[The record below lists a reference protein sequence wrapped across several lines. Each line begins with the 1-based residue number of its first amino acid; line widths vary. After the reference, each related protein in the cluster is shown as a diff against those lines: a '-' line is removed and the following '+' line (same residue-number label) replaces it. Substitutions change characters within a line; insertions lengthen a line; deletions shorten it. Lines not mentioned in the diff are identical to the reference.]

1 MATTQPP
8 LTGLARRLVDDGVLS
23 AQTASEAFEAAR
35 QDARPLVGHLLRHGL
50 AEPDAVAMCASREFG
65 VPAIDLA
72 ALDADTLTPDVD
84 ESLIRRHNVLPL
96 VRRGDT
102 LHVALAD
109 PADVRAL
116 DAIKFAVGIGV
127 QPVVAAADKLGDAI
141 ERYCSKQRAST
152 PMPNDGDD
160 DLMDQIEL
168 ESIETDA
175 TNTEHAEQTDDT
187 PIVRFVHRTLLDAV
201 GSGASDIHFEPYE
214 ARYRVRFRTDGIL
227 REVSAPPSNLANR
240 IAARLKVM
248 AALDISER
256 RVPQDGRIKMTLSKT
271 RSIDLRMN
279 TLPTLFGEKI
289 VLRILDQTGARIGIE
304 ALGFE
309 PDQQQRYLDALASP
323 QGMILVTGPTG
334 SGKTMTLYSGL
345 NLLNDCTRNI
355 ATAED
360 PVEMHIDGI
369 NQVHVNAKVGLDF
382 ATALRSFL
390 RQDPDVVMVGEIR
403 DLETAEIAVKAAQ
416 TGHLVLSTLHTNSA
430 AETLTRMGNMGVPA
444 FNLATSIS
452 LVIAQRL
459 ARLLCAECKHRL
471 DVPHEVLLQE
481 GFAQPDVDGGFDV
494 FEANPEGC
502 GKCRNGYRGRIGV
515 YEVVEMTP
523 EMSRIVLATGNSL
536 QFAEQARRHGFDDLR
551 RAGLKK
557 VMSGV
562 TSLAEINRI
571 TRPANNRLAGAPA
584 TGDDCFMVEER
595 GRGTGGAEGT
605 GHRQQPAGTATE
617 DETLRGRC

>member
-1 MATTQPP
+1 MATAQPP
-8 LTGLARRLVDDGVLS
+8 LTGLARRLVDDGVLPERS
-23 AQTASEAFEAAR
+23 AREAFDAAR
-35 QDARPLVGHLLRHGL
+35 RDAQPLVGHLLRYGL
-50 AEPDAVAMCASREFG
+50 AEPDAIAMCASREFG
-65 VPAIDLA
+65 VPAIDVA
-72 ALDADTLTPDVD
+72 ALDPDSLAQHVD
-84 ESLIRRHNVLPL
+84 HGLIRGHHVLPL

-116 DAIKFAVGIGV
+116 DAIKFSVGIDV
-127 QPVVAAADKLGDAI
+127 EPVVAAADKLDRAI
-141 ERYCSKQRAST
+141 ERYLQTESANAPT
-152 PMPNDGDD
+152 LDNADDD
-160 DLMDQIEL
+160 DLLDEIDL
-168 ESIETDA
+168 EAVETDSPSIE
-175 TNTEHAEQTDDT
+175 EAEQADDT
-187 PIVRFVHRTLLDAV
+187 PIVRFVNRTLLDAIRA
-201 GSGASDIHFEPYE
+201 GASDIHFEPYE

-240 IAARLKVM
+240 LAARLKVM

-289 VLRILDQTGARIGIE
+289 VLRILDQSSARIGIE

-309 PDQQQRYLDALASP
+309 RAQEQRYLDALGRS

-334 SGKTMTLYSGL
+334 SGKTMTLYAGL
-345 NLLNDCTRNI
+345 NLLNDTTRNI

-369 NQVHVNAKVGLDF
+369 NQVHVNARVGLDF

-430 AETLTRMGNMGVPA
+430 AETLTRMRNMGVPV
-444 FNLATSIS
+444 FNLATSVS

-459 ARLLCAECKHRL
+459 ARLLCATCKRPI
-471 DVPHEVLLQE
+471 DVPREVLLRE
-481 GFAQPDVDGGFDV
+481 GFTQRDVDGGFDV
-494 FEANPEGC
+494 FEASPEGC
-502 GKCRNGYRGRIGV
+502 GKCRNGYRGRVGI

-523 EMSRIVLATGNSL
+523 EMSRIALLEGDSL
-536 QFAEQARRHGFDDLR
+536 QFAAQARKHGFDDLR
-551 RAGLKK
+551 AAGLKK
-557 VMSGV
+557 VMRGA

-571 TRPANNRLAGAPA
+571 TL
-584 TGDDCFMVEER
+584 TQ
-595 GRGTGGAEGT
+595 
-605 GHRQQPAGTATE
+605 QQPS
-617 DETLRGRC
+617 

>member
-8 LTGLARRLVDDGVLS
+8 LTGLARRLVDDGVLAEHS
-23 AQTASEAFEAAR
+23 AREAFDAAR
-35 QDARPLVGHLLRHGL
+35 RGARPLVGHILRNSL
-50 AEPDAVAMCASREFG
+50 AEPDAIAMCASREFG
-65 VPAIDLA
+65 VPAIDVE
-72 ALDADTLTPDVD
+72 ALDPDSMAQHVD
-84 ESLIRRHNVLPL
+84 DGLIRGHHVLPL

-102 LHVALAD
+102 LHIALVD

-116 DAIKFAVGIGV
+116 DAIKFAVGIDV
-127 QPVVAAADKLGDAI
+127 EPVVAAADKLGEAI
-141 ERYCSKQRAST
+141 ERYLGRERTHAPT
-152 PMPNDGDD
+152 LDDADD
-160 DLMDQIEL
+160 DLLDEIDL
-168 ESIETDA
+168 EAVEIDSPSIDE
-175 TNTEHAEQTDDT
+175 AEQADDT
-187 PIVRFVHRTLLDAV
+187 PIVRFVNRTLLDAIRA
-201 GSGASDIHFEPYE
+201 GASDIHFEPYE
-214 ARYRVRFRTDGIL
+214 ASYRVRFRTDGIL

-240 IAARLKVM
+240 LAARLKVM

-289 VLRILDQTGARIGIE
+289 VLRILDQSSARIGIE
-304 ALGFE
+304 ELGFE
-309 PDQQQRYLDALASP
+309 RAQEQRYLDALGRP

-334 SGKTMTLYSGL
+334 SGKTMTLYAGL
-345 NLLNDCTRNI
+345 NLLNDTTRNI

-403 DLETAEIAVKAAQ
+403 DLETAEMAVKAAQ

-430 AETLTRMGNMGVPA
+430 AETLTRMRNMGVPT
-444 FNLATSIS
+444 FNLATSVS

-459 ARLLCAECKHRL
+459 ARLLCAACKRPI
-471 DVPHEVLLQE
+471 DVPKEVLLRE
-481 GFAQPDVDGGFDV
+481 GFTQGDVDNGFDV
-494 FEANPEGC
+494 FEANPQGC
-502 GKCRNGYRGRIGV
+502 GKCRNGYRGRVGV

-523 EMSRIVLATGNSL
+523 EMSRIALLAGDSL
-536 QFAEQARRHGFDDLR
+536 QFAEQARKHGFDDLR
-551 RAGLKK
+551 AAGLKK
-557 VMSGV
+557 VMSGT

-571 TRPANNRLAGAPA
+571 TLTA
-584 TGDDCFMVEER
+584 
-595 GRGTGGAEGT
+595 
-605 GHRQQPAGTATE
+605 QQPF
-617 DETLRGRC
+617 

>member
-1 MATTQPP
+1 MATAQPP
-8 LTGLARRLVDDGVLS
+8 LTGLARRLVDDGVLPEHS
-23 AQTASEAFEAAR
+23 AREAFDAAR
-35 QDARPLVGHLLRHGL
+35 RDAQPLVGHLLRYSL
-50 AEPDAVAMCASREFG
+50 AEPDAIAMCASREFG
-65 VPAIDLA
+65 VPVIDVEALNLDSLA
-72 ALDADTLTPDVD
+72 QHVD
-84 ESLIRRHNVLPL
+84 DGLIRGHHILPL

-116 DAIKFAVGIGV
+116 DAIKFAVGIDIE
-127 QPVVAAADKLGDAI
+127 PVVAAADKLDDAI
-141 ERYCSKQRAST
+141 ERYFRRERDNAPT
-152 PMPNDGDD
+152 LDNADDD
-160 DLMDQIEL
+160 DLLDEIDL
-168 ESIETDA
+168 EAIETDSPSIQ
-175 TNTEHAEQTDDT
+175 EAEQADDT
-187 PIVRFVHRTLLDAV
+187 PIVRFVNRTLLDAIRA
-201 GSGASDIHFEPYE
+201 GASDIHFEPYE

-227 REVSAPPSNLANR
+227 REMSAPPANLANR
-240 IAARLKVM
+240 LAARLKVM

-289 VLRILDQTGARIGIE
+289 VLRILDQSSARIGIE

-309 PDQQQRYLDALASP
+309 RAQEQRYLDALARP

-334 SGKTMTLYSGL
+334 SGKTMTLYAGL
-345 NLLNDCTRNI
+345 NLLNDTTRNI

-403 DLETAEIAVKAAQ
+403 DLETAEMAVKAAQ

-430 AETLTRMGNMGVPA
+430 AETLTRMRNMGVAA
-444 FNLATSIS
+444 FNLATSVS

-459 ARLLCAECKHRL
+459 ARLLCAACKRPI
-471 DVPHEVLLQE
+471 DVPREVLLRE
-481 GFAQPDVDGGFDV
+481 GFTQRDVDDGFDV
-494 FEANPEGC
+494 FEASPEGC
-502 GKCRNGYRGRIGV
+502 GKCRNGYRGRVGI

-523 EMSRIVLATGNSL
+523 EMSRIALLAGDSL
-536 QFAEQARRHGFDDLR
+536 QFAAQARKHGFDDLR
-551 RAGLKK
+551 AAGLNK
-557 VMSGV
+557 VMRGA

-571 TRPANNRLAGAPA
+571 TL
-584 TGDDCFMVEER
+584 TQ
-595 GRGTGGAEGT
+595 
-605 GHRQQPAGTATE
+605 QQPS
-617 DETLRGRC
+617 

>member
-1 MATTQPP
+1 MATAQPP
-8 LTGLARRLVDDGVLS
+8 LTGLAQRLVDDGVLP
-23 AQTASEAFEAAR
+23 APKAREAFDAAR
-35 QDARPLVGHLLRHGL
+35 RDAQPLVGHLLRYSL
-50 AEPDAVAMCASREFG
+50 AEPDAIAMCASREFG
-65 VPAIDLA
+65 VPVIDVE
-72 ALDADTLTPDVD
+72 ALDLDCLAQHVD
-84 ESLIRRHNVLPL
+84 DGLIRGHHVLPL

-116 DAIKFAVGIGV
+116 DAIKLAVGIDIE
-127 QPVVAAADKLGDAI
+127 PVVAAADKLDDAI
-141 ERYCSKQRAST
+141 ERYFRRERDNAPT
-152 PMPNDGDD
+152 LDNANDE
-160 DLMDQIEL
+160 DLLDKIDL
-168 ESIETDA
+168 EAVETDSPSIE
-175 TNTEHAEQTDDT
+175 EAEQADDT
-187 PIVRFVHRTLLDAV
+187 PIVRFVNRTLLDAIRA
-201 GSGASDIHFEPYE
+201 GASDIHFEPYE

-227 REVSAPPSNLANR
+227 REVSAPPANLANR
-240 IAARLKVM
+240 LAARLKVM

-289 VLRILDQTGARIGIE
+289 VLRILDQSSARIGIE

-309 PDQQQRYLDALASP
+309 RAQEQRYLDALGRP

-334 SGKTMTLYSGL
+334 SGKTMTLYAGL
-345 NLLNDCTRNI
+345 NLLNDTTRNI

-360 PVEMHIDGI
+360 PVEMQIDGI

-403 DLETAEIAVKAAQ
+403 DLETAEMAVKAAQ

-430 AETLTRMGNMGVPA
+430 AETLTRMRNMGVPA

-459 ARLLCAECKHRL
+459 ARLLCAACKRPI
-471 DVPHEVLLQE
+471 DVPREVLLRE
-481 GFAQPDVDGGFDV
+481 GFTQRDVDDGFDV
-494 FEANPEGC
+494 FEASPEGC
-502 GKCRNGYRGRIGV
+502 GKCRNGYRGRVGI

-523 EMSRIVLATGNSL
+523 EMSRIALLAGDSL
-536 QFAEQARRHGFDDLR
+536 QFAAQARKHGFDDLR
-551 RAGLKK
+551 AAGLKK
-557 VMSGV
+557 VMRGA

-571 TRPANNRLAGAPA
+571 TL
-584 TGDDCFMVEER
+584 TQ
-595 GRGTGGAEGT
+595 
-605 GHRQQPAGTATE
+605 RQPS
-617 DETLRGRC
+617 

>member
-1 MATTQPP
+1 MATAQPP
-8 LTGLARRLVDDGVLS
+8 LTGLARRLVDDGVLP
-23 AQTASEAFEAAR
+23 AHMAREAFDAAR
-35 QDARPLVGHLLRHGL
+35 RDAQPLVGHLLRYSL
-50 AEPDAVAMCASREFG
+50 AEPDAIAMCASREFG
-65 VPAIDLA
+65 VPVIDVE
-72 ALDADTLTPDVD
+72 ALDLDCLAQHVD
-84 ESLIRRHNVLPL
+84 DGLIRGHHVLPL

-116 DAIKFAVGIGV
+116 DAIKLAVGIDIE
-127 QPVVAAADKLGDAI
+127 PVVAAADKLDDAI
-141 ERYCSKQRAST
+141 ERYFRRERDNAPT
-152 PMPNDGDD
+152 LDNADDD
-160 DLMDQIEL
+160 DLLDEIDL
-168 ESIETDA
+168 EAVETDSPSIE
-175 TNTEHAEQTDDT
+175 EAEQADDT
-187 PIVRFVHRTLLDAV
+187 PIVRFVNRTLLDAIRA
-201 GSGASDIHFEPYE
+201 GASDIHFEPYE
-214 ARYRVRFRTDGIL
+214 TRYRVRFRTDGIL
-227 REVSAPPSNLANR
+227 REMSAPPANLANR
-240 IAARLKVM
+240 LAARLKVM

-289 VLRILDQTGARIGIE
+289 VLRILDQSSARIGIE

-309 PDQQQRYLDALASP
+309 RAQEQRYLDALGRP

-334 SGKTMTLYSGL
+334 SGKTMTLYAGL
-345 NLLNDCTRNI
+345 NLLNDTTRNI

-360 PVEMHIDGI
+360 PVEMQIDGI

-403 DLETAEIAVKAAQ
+403 DLETAEMAVKAAQ

-430 AETLTRMGNMGVPA
+430 AETLTRMRNMGVAA

-459 ARLLCAECKHRL
+459 ARLLCAACKRPI
-471 DVPHEVLLQE
+471 DVPREVLLRE
-481 GFAQPDVDGGFDV
+481 GFTQRDVDDGFDV
-494 FEANPEGC
+494 FEASPEGC
-502 GKCRNGYRGRIGV
+502 GKCRNGYRGRVGI

-523 EMSRIVLATGNSL
+523 EMSRIALLAGDSL
-536 QFAEQARRHGFDDLR
+536 QFAAQARKHGFDDLR
-551 RAGLKK
+551 AAGLKK
-557 VMSGV
+557 VMRGA

-571 TRPANNRLAGAPA
+571 TL
-584 TGDDCFMVEER
+584 TQ
-595 GRGTGGAEGT
+595 
-605 GHRQQPAGTATE
+605 QQPS
-617 DETLRGRC
+617 